1 MPNSA
6 PATASFLSSEEGVM
20 PMTKVKREE
29 DLFPP
34 VIKVDPMLAKYF
46 EPEKVSIYD
55 LNFIYINAKFACK
68 WNYLCS

>member
-1 MPNSA
+1 
-6 PATASFLSSEEGVM
+6 M

-68 WNYLCS
+68 